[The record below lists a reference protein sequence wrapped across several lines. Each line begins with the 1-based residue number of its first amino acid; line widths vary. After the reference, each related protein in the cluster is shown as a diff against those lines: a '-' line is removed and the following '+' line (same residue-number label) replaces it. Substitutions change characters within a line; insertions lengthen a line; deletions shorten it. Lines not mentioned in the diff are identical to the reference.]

1 MRKVDFRQTGH
12 IHAVFREVFT
22 GGSKGI
28 GKEIA
33 LALVHQGCSVSI
45 IARNAADLDLA
56 VSEINALAK
65 SVGSQATAHAYLLDV
80 VDAFEAV
87 CYQFLSFF
95 QFFLHSMSFF
105 RVFRDR
111 IIYRSFQI
119 ENVVKKAEDE
129 VGPIDIL
136 INNAGR
142 SVQNAFD
149 ILPLH
154 EFEAQLKINYLSAVS
169 FIILLKIK
177 FSCFIFDSSYG
188 FRCM

>member
-1 MRKVDFRQTGH
+1 
-12 IHAVFREVFT
+12 
-22 GGSKGI
+22 
-28 GKEIA
+28 
-33 LALVHQGCSVSI
+33 
-45 IARNAADLDLA
+45 
-56 VSEINALAK
+56 
-65 SVGSQATAHAYLLDV
+65 
-80 VDAFEAV
+80 
-87 CYQFLSFF
+87 
-95 QFFLHSMSFF
+95 MSFF

-111 IIYRSFQI
+111 IISFQI